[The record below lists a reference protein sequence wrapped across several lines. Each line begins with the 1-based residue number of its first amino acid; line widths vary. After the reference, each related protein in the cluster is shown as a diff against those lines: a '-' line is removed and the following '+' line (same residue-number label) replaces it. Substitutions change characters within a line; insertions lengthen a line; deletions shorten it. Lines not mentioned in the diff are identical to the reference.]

1 MDRNLRIALIIG
13 GIVLAVLV
21 IVPLVWGGLSGW
33 QGGSWGGWGMM
44 GPWMMGGFGGLMMI
58 PMILFWGF
66 MVWGIVWLVRGAGG
80 CCSMSHSDH
89 LEHHDSAMDIL
100 KSRYAR
106 GEINK
111 QEFEDKKKDLV

>member
-1 MDRNLRIALIIG
+1 MDKNLRVALIIG

-21 IVPLVWGGLSGW
+21 FVPLVWGGFSGW
-33 QGGSWGGWGMM
+33 QGGGWGGWG
-44 GPWMMGGFGGLMMI
+44 MMGGFGGLMMI
-58 PMILFWGF
+58 PMILFWGLII
-66 MVWGIVWLVRGAGG
+66 WGVVWLVRAAGG
-80 CCSMSHSDH
+80 CGMSHSDH

-111 QEFEDKKKDLV
+111 QEFDDKKRDLV

>member
-1 MDRNLRIALIIG
+1 
-13 GIVLAVLV
+13 
-21 IVPLVWGGLSGW
+21 
-33 QGGSWGGWGMM
+33 MM

-58 PMILFWGF
+58 PMILFWGLII
-66 MVWGIVWLVRGAGG
+66 WGIIWLVRGAGG

-89 LEHHDSAMDIL
+89 AEHHDSPMDIL

-111 QEFEDKKKDLV
+111 QEFEDKKRDLV